1 MRRESQAGTAMR
13 LPENWV
19 PGLVA
24 IALLL
29 AAIALGGVIAP
40 VP

>member
-1 MRRESQAGTAMR
+1 MR

-19 PGLVA
+19 PSLVP

-40 VP
+40 T